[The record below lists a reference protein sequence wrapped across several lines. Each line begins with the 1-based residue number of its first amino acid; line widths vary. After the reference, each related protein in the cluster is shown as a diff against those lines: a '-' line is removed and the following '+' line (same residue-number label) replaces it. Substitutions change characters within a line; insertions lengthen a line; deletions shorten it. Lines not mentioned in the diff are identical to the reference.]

1 MFRQILTVILLAGS
15 VSLFA
20 QTRVEEICQQL
31 DSGTLS
37 DSSYVSNALTLCGNV
52 YQTKNEFLIR
62 LYVPAAIQ
70 KAIKAKDIVSGSE
83 LYWYL
88 GTYYWKTGNLS
99 QAAKV
104 FTDLRVEAESQQYNR
119 GILNAQNG
127 LANISYALGDIDKAL
142 PIYQD
147 GLKKCNGDSIMM
159 MKFYNN
165 ITNIFV
171 IRGQLDSALVNY
183 EIVARYHESHQ
194 NWSGLSMVYD
204 NIALAYERQN
214 KEMETRQYLDLAL
227 QMAEKSGD
235 PFQIASRYQ
244 RMGLAEQDLHPDLAI
259 RYLNLSTEYS
269 RQADAFQMTN
279 NNLVTLAA
287 LYSRKGQDKKA
298 YEQLG
303 EALSLRDEQD
313 RIKDSVNLAEQEQNY
328 LFRMEQ
334 FAADQALREKEIH
347 QLKESNRQ
355 RMTILFLIVALLA
368 LAGLS
373 VMFYQNYR
381 MKTRM
386 NETRDM
392 FFSLIAHD
400 LKNPISGIAG
410 LISVMNEET
419 DGAEQPEQKRR
430 FIALSNSVGKVRELL
445 DNLLDWSR
453 AENDRISFTPGE
465 VNLSHLVS
473 DIAYLYQDS
482 LSSKNQKFEN
492 QVPGDILVIADSN
505 MLRSII
511 RNLVSNAIKFSPVN
525 STISITASLTGAEVM
540 VNVTDQGTGMDQE
553 VADKLFVR
561 SDHYSSKGTHNET
574 GTGLGLKICGLFIK
588 YHDGR
593 IWAESKKGVGSSFH
607 FTLPCAPSSET
618 V

>member
-1 MFRQILTVILLAGS
+1 MFRSILILFLLAGNL
-15 VSLFA
+15 SLFA
-20 QTRVEEICQQL
+20 QTRVEELCKQL

-37 DSSYVSNALTLCGNV
+37 DSSYVSNSLTLCGTV
-52 YQTKNEFLIR
+52 YQTDKEFLIR
-62 LYVPAAIQ
+62 LYVPE
-70 KAIKAKDIVSGSE
+70 AIKKATLNKDIVSESE

-104 FTDLRVEAESQQYNR
+104 FTDLRVEAESQQYTK
-119 GILNAQNG
+119 GVLNAQNG
-127 LANISYALGDIDKAL
+127 LANISYALGDYDKAFPL
-142 PIYQD
+142 YQD
-147 GLKKCNGDSIMM
+147 GLKNCNGDSVMM

-171 IRGQLDSALVNY
+171 IRGQLDSAIVNY
-183 EIVARYHESHQ
+183 EIVARYHASHQ

-204 NIALAYERQN
+204 NIALAFQAQ
-214 KEMETRQYLDLAL
+214 KKGKETRQYMDLAL

-235 PFQIASRYQ
+235 PFQIASRYR
-244 RMGLAEQDLHPDLAI
+244 RMGLAVQDLHPDLAI
-259 RYLNLSTEYS
+259 RYLTLSNELS
-269 RQADAFQMTN
+269 RQSDAFQLTN
-279 NNLVTLAA
+279 ENLVTLAA
-287 LYSRKGQDKKA
+287 LYSRKGQYAKA
-298 YEQLG
+298 YEQLA
-303 EALSLRDEQD
+303 EALSLRDDQD
-313 RIKDSVNLAEQEQNY
+313 GIKDSVSLAEQEQNY

-334 FAADQALREKEIH
+334 IAADKALQEKEI
-347 QLKESNRQ
+347 QRLKESNRQ

-381 MKTRM
+381 MKARM

-419 DGAEQPEQKRR
+419 DGAEQPEQKHR
-430 FIALSNSVGKVRELL
+430 FFALSNSVGKVRELL

-453 AENDRISFTPGE
+453 AENDKISFTPDE
-465 VNLSHLVS
+465 VNLNHLVS
-473 DIAYLYQDS
+473 DIVCLYEDS
-482 LSSKNQKFEN
+482 LSSKSQKLEN
-492 QVPGDILVIADSN
+492 QVPEDIRVTADSN
-505 MLRSII
+505 MLRSIV
-511 RNLVSNAIKFSPVN
+511 RNIVSNAIKFSPVN
-525 STISITASLTGAEVM
+525 STISVTASLTGTEVT
-540 VNVTDQGTGMDQE
+540 VNVTDHGIGMDQE
-553 VADKLFVR
+553 VADKLFIR
-561 SDHYSSKGTHNET
+561 NDHYSSKGTHNET

-588 YHDGR
+588 YHNGR
-593 IWAESKKGVGSSFH
+593 IWAESKKGEGSSFH
-607 FTLPCAPSSET
+607 FTLSCAPSSET

>member
-1 MFRQILTVILLAGS
+1 MFRLFLSLILLAGNL
-15 VSLFA
+15 SLFA
-20 QTRVEEICQQL
+20 QTRVEELCKQL

-37 DSSYVSNALTLCGNV
+37 DSSYVSNTLTLCGTV
-52 YQTKNEFLIR
+52 YQTDKEFMIR
-62 LYVPAAIQ
+62 LYVPE
-70 KAIKAKDIVSGSE
+70 AIKKATIRKDIVSESE

-104 FTDLRVEAESQQYNR
+104 FTDLRVEAESQQYTK

-127 LANISYALGDIDKAL
+127 LANISYALGDYDKAL
-142 PIYQD
+142 PFYQD

-165 ITNIFV
+165 ITNIFL
-171 IRGQLDSALVNY
+171 IQGQLDSAIVNY
-183 EIVARYHESHQ
+183 GIVARYHESHQ

-204 NIALAYERQN
+204 NIALAYEQQN
-214 KEMETRQYLDLAL
+214 KEKETRQYLDLAL

-244 RMGLAEQDLHPDLAI
+244 RMGLTVQDRHPDLAI

-279 NNLVTLAA
+279 ENLVTLAA
-287 LYSRKGQDKKA
+287 LYSRKGQYTKA
-298 YEQLG
+298 YEQIT
-303 EALSLRDEQD
+303 EAISLRDEQD

-334 FAADQALREKEIH
+334 IAADQALQEKEI
-347 QLKESNRQ
+347 QRLKESNRQ

-373 VMFYQNYR
+373 VMLYQNFR
-381 MKTRM
+381 MKARM

-540 VNVTDQGTGMDQE
+540 VNVIDQGTGMDQE

-607 FTLPCAPSSET
+607 FTLPCTPSSET